1 MDEIDHR
8 QAVATMREEV
18 RFVRMRVRLLLI
30 LLMMVFP
37 LVGCG
42 SPGSSLP
49 LLEGAGNGVIDYHLG
64 PGDKLHVQVF
74 GAEDLSGDYVVGD
87 NGTISS
93 SLIGDIQAAGL
104 TRAELERALEQK
116 LAQGIVKN
124 PKVTISLLTYRPF
137 YIYGEV
143 TKPGAFPFASGMQ
156 VASAIATAG
165 GFTYRAEEDYVLI
178 TRKDR
183 QYRALLTTPIQPDD
197 IIRVPER
204 RL

>member
-1 MDEIDHR
+1 
-8 QAVATMREEV
+8 
-18 RFVRMRVRLLLI
+18 
-30 LLMMVFP
+30 
-37 LVGCG
+37 
-42 SPGSSLP
+42 
-49 LLEGAGNGVIDYHLG
+49 
-64 PGDKLHVQVF
+64 
-74 GAEDLSGDYVVGD
+74 
-87 NGTISS
+87 
-93 SLIGDIQAAGL
+93 
-104 TRAELERALEQK
+104 
-116 LAQGIVKN
+116 
-124 PKVTISLLTYRPF
+124 VTISLLTYRPF

-197 IIRVPER
+197 IIRIPER

>member
-1 MDEIDHR
+1 
-8 QAVATMREEV
+8 
-18 RFVRMRVRLLLI
+18 LLA
-30 LLMMVFP
+30 LLMMVLP

-42 SPGSSLP
+42 SQGSSLP
-49 LLEGAGNGVIDYHLG
+49 LLEGAGSGVIDYRLG

-74 GAEDLSGDYVVGD
+74 GADDLSGDYFVGD

-93 SLIGDIQAAGL
+93 SLIGEIQAAGL
-104 TRAELERALEQK
+104 TRAELERSLEQK

-197 IIRVPER
+197 IIRIPER

>member
-1 MDEIDHR
+1 
-8 QAVATMREEV
+8 
-18 RFVRMRVRLLLI
+18 
-30 LLMMVFP
+30 MMVLP

-42 SPGSSLP
+42 SQGSSLP
-49 LLEGAGNGVIDYHLG
+49 LLEGAGSGVIDYRLG

-74 GAEDLSGDYVVGD
+74 GADDLSGDYFVGD

-93 SLIGDIQAAGL
+93 SLIGEIQAAGL
-104 TRAELERALEQK
+104 TRAELERSLEQK

-197 IIRVPER
+197 IIRIPER